1 MAYPHI
7 MRRLTAAAV
16 LLLIIASGCQI
27 TEDLAL
33 GETGGRS
40 TTIIPPDPF
49 FTDLL
54 EDFAG
59 FLPEDEGPAMES
71 IVSGYA
77 ADLIA
82 SGAAADASWEMN
94 GESYTISFTYDSI
107 MEFLMAYG
115 AGNQSLLRAGS
126 TNLTFHLGIE
136 NYAELRDMV
145 PFLSDPN
152 FEVYGPEYCNGMTED
167 EYLEMIGFVLG
178 EDGPEAIRS
187 GRIMIRIHVPGT
199 ITEVSGGIAED
210 SSTALL
216 TFPVID
222 FLLLNTPVDFSVSW
236 R

>member
-1 MAYPHI
+1 
-7 MRRLTAAAV
+7 
-16 LLLIIASGCQI
+16 
-27 TEDLAL
+27 
-33 GETGGRS
+33 
-40 TTIIPPDPF
+40 
-49 FTDLL
+49 
-54 EDFAG
+54 
-59 FLPEDEGPAMES
+59 
-71 IVSGYA
+71 
-77 ADLIA
+77 
-82 SGAAADASWEMN
+82 
-94 GESYTISFTYDSI
+94 
-107 MEFLMAYG
+107 MAYG

-126 TNLTFHLGIE
+126 TSLTFHLGIE

-199 ITEVSGGIAED
+199 ITEVGGGIAED